1 MKATQSTNLQVQIS
15 ALQGEAWEAWNA
27 SYHEDD
33 RGSYQALG
41 EALYRQAV
49 HERITV
55 DLARLDEQNAW
66 LDRMLGVE
74 RD

>member
-1 MKATQSTNLQVQIS
+1 MKTAKSIDIQMQIT

-27 SYHEDD
+27 SYHEEDQ
-33 RGSYQALG
+33 GSYRALG

-49 HERITV
+49 HERISL

-66 LDRMLGVE
+66 LDRMLAVQVE
-74 RD
+74 

>member
-1 MKATQSTNLQVQIS
+1 MKATSSTRQQVQIS
-15 ALQGEAWEAWNA
+15 DLQGEAWEAWNA

-33 RGSYQALG
+33 GGSYRALG

-49 HERITV
+49 HERISG

-66 LDRMLGVE
+66 LDRILGVQSS
-74 RD
+74 